1 MIVLFIFI
9 SCAALVRR
17 VLDVHHTKKLFV
29 VFFCFSLKL
38 LRIAVIKCRR
48 SIICFF
54 DYFVSSA
61 SCCALASHTHTQ
73 HKWIWFSISFVNV
86 SIPYTAHDLHRKKTL
101 IRSIFL
107 NISISLMYLKFV
119 GLRKRRYKIGGDGSN
134 RRRQI
139 SPHDLS
145 NRAFFLEMLFLN
157 KKSSAEL
164 FNLKE
169 KEDWEKMA
177 MSARL
182 VDVVGR
188 LWCSLFLYIYSF
200 YIHCCCC
207 CVEMLVKNLGI

>member
-1 MIVLFIFI
+1 MYITQKNSLLF
-9 SCAALVRR
+9 
-17 VLDVHHTKKLFV
+17 
-29 VFFCFSLKL
+29 FSLKL

-86 SIPYTAHDLHRKKTL
+86 SIPYTAHDLHWKKNADSFYFSKL
-101 IRSIFL
+101 YV
-107 NISISLMYLKFV
+107 SISLMYLKFV

-145 NRAFFLEMLFLN
+145 NRAIFL
-157 KKSSAEL
+157 KKKLGRVVQLKRKRRLRENGNVSSSC
-164 FNLKE
+164 
-169 KEDWEKMA
+169 WRRRSTVM
-177 MSARL
+177 
-182 VDVVGR
+182 
-188 LWCSLFLYIYSF
+188 
-200 YIHCCCC
+200 
-207 CVEMLVKNLGI
+207 